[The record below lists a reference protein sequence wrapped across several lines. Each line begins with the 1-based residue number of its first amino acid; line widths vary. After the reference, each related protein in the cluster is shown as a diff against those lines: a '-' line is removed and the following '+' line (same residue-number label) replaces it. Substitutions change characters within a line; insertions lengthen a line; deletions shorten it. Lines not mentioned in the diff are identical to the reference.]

1 MKIQLLSD
9 LHVEFEDYDYPET
22 DADVVVLAGDVH
34 TRDRGLKWAIEHI
47 RDKPVIYVLG
57 NHEFYGR
64 TYPKHIEA
72 VKALAAGGNV
82 HVLENDAV
90 SIDQVNFLGCT
101 LWTDFEILC
110 DPRVAGYHCQER
122 MTDFRKITKLPG
134 YSKIRSRDVAAIHRR
149 SRNWLARELQLR
161 QGQLNIVVTHHA
173 PSMQSS
179 PEIYRDDLIT
189 SAYASNLESF
199 IAEHEPARWLH
210 GHIHTSSDYMIGPCR
225 VLCNPKGYPEQ
236 INPKYAPEFC
246 FEV

>member
-134 YSKIRSRDVAAIHRR
+134 YSKI
-149 SRNWLARELQLR
+149 
-161 QGQLNIVVTHHA
+161 
-173 PSMQSS
+173 
-179 PEIYRDDLIT
+179 
-189 SAYASNLESF
+189 
-199 IAEHEPARWLH
+199 
-210 GHIHTSSDYMIGPCR
+210 
-225 VLCNPKGYPEQ
+225 
-236 INPKYAPEFC
+236 
-246 FEV
+246 